1 MKYRPQ
7 LKKTTT
13 KMGCI
18 ISIIYLLHADN
29 HLSLWQVEDELLRL
43 TIKGNILYS
52 VHDFHY

>member
-1 MKYRPQ
+1 
-7 LKKTTT
+7 
-13 KMGCI
+13 MGCI

-43 TIKGNILYS
+43 TIRGNILYS